1 MAIPTKTKKMIAN
14 AGDKSAF
21 SFHTKPN
28 NLFTSAKGLNKQVIE
43 NLSKQKGEPQWMLD
57 FRLKAYEIFLEK
69 PMPNWGAD
77 LSGIDFDNIHYYV
90 RPQDKTKRDWKDVP
104 EDIKNTF
111 DKLGIPEAERKFL
124 AGAGAQFESEMVYH
138 SLAKDLAKQGVIF
151 ISTDDALK
159 KYPKLFKQY
168 FGTVVPPYDNK
179 FASLNSAVWSGGSFI
194 YVPKGVHIKL
204 PLQAYFRINI
214 ENMGQ
219 FERTLIIA
227 DEGSSVHYVEGCTAP
242 TYSSDSLHSAVVE
255 IIVKKNARV
264 QYTTIQNWS
273 GNVYNLVTKRALA
286 NENSEMFWLDC
297 NLGSKVTMK
306 YPSII
311 LREPGAKGEIQSLAF
326 ASSGQ
331 HQDAGGKV
339 IHLAPNTSS
348 TIISKSISK
357 NGGQTTYRGLVKVA
371 KGAKNVK
378 TRVVCDALMLD
389 PESRSDTYP
398 TMDIKE
404 KDVAIAHEATVANIG
419 EDELFYLMSRGL
431 SEEQAATLIVNGFAN
446 PIIKQL
452 PMEYAV
458 ELNRLLTLEM
468 TGSIG

>member
-1 MAIPTKTKKMIAN
+1 
-14 AGDKSAF
+14 
-21 SFHTKPN
+21 
-28 NLFTSAKGLNKQVIE
+28 
-43 NLSKQKGEPQWMLD
+43 
-57 FRLKAYEIFLEK
+57 
-69 PMPNWGAD
+69 
-77 LSGIDFDNIHYYV
+77 
-90 RPQDKTKRDWKDVP
+90 
-104 EDIKNTF
+104 
-111 DKLGIPEAERKFL
+111 
-124 AGAGAQFESEMVYH
+124 
-138 SLAKDLAKQGVIF
+138 
-151 ISTDDALK
+151 
-159 KYPKLFKQY
+159 
-168 FGTVVPPYDNK
+168 
-179 FASLNSAVWSGGSFI
+179 
-194 YVPKGVHIKL
+194 
-204 PLQAYFRINI
+204 
-214 ENMGQ
+214 
-219 FERTLIIA
+219 
-227 DEGSSVHYVEGCTAP
+227 
-242 TYSSDSLHSAVVE
+242 
-255 IIVKKNARV
+255 
-264 QYTTIQNWS
+264 
-273 GNVYNLVTKRALA
+273 
-286 NENSEMFWLDC
+286 
-297 NLGSKVTMK
+297 MK

-404 KDVAIAHEATVANIG
+404 KDVAIAHEATVASIG